1 MYVSL
6 EKIRRLSIMEWV
18 ILIVFR
24 VMKTFND
31 SLYIENLTVHL
42 FINRECKGGN
52 DIVFICLEYKNYS

>member
-1 MYVSL
+1 
-6 EKIRRLSIMEWV
+6 MEWV